1 MSDKRVQLGAI
12 VGPHGIR
19 GLVRIKTFT
28 EVPEDI
34 AAYGPL
40 EDEAGARRFK
50 IEPTGR
56 AKGVIL
62 AKLSGVSD
70 RNAAEALKGVGLY
83 VDRDRLPDVEEDT
96 FYHADLIGL
105 SVLHT
110 DGTPVGRV
118 VAMHDFG
125 AGDLAEVRL
134 EGVRKTVLVP
144 FSAEVTTSVDL
155 EAGEM
160 VIDPPPGLLDEGD
173 GKAGEI
179 EDGEIEERPGPE
191 TAE

>member
-40 EDEAGARRFK
+40 EDEGGSRRFTVQ
-50 IEPTGR
+50 PTGR

-83 VDRDRLPDVEEDT
+83 VDREKLPDVEDDT
-96 FYHADLIGL
+96 FYHTDLIGL
-105 SVLHT
+105 AVRHV
-110 DGTPVGRV
+110 DGSKVGEV

-134 EGVRKTVLVP
+134 SGQRKTVLVP

-160 VIDPPPGLLDEGD
+160 VIDPPPGLLDD
-173 GKAGEI
+173 
-179 EDGEIEERPGPE
+179 GPE
-191 TAE
+191 KEGAGGDAPEPEPAG